1 MPLSTSSSESKSWL
15 VTWLVMLLLVVVSLL
30 WYERFLKTRG
40 FEPSVEVTADLWS
53 WQRRLVNDDS
63 RILVLAGASR
73 MQLGVDPQVLAAQ
86 LPGWQVVSLAIN
98 AQYPMAALEA
108 LAADPD
114 FKGSV
119 LVSFT
124 TQMLEP
130 RYWDMQKPFNEHHL
144 SRSSWYRAFNA
155 RLTAELES
163 RFRFLH
169 PLLKAADLVRYLNK
183 HRRFPKAYYVQMH
196 TDTSG
201 TADYQKTNSTALKQ
215 RFIDDKA
222 ANYAEQPAMNREV
235 FDQQLARLNEVLGRI
250 TSRGGQVVLLR
261 MPTDDGHWL
270 LDEQQYPRQDYWDVL
285 PAELPEGSTA
295 IHFRDHLCLSAYT
308 LPDSSHLD
316 GRDKAAFTRCLAR
329 LLEPLLPG
337 Q

>member
-1 MPLSTSSSESKSWL
+1 MPSSTSSSESKSWL
-15 VTWLVMLLLVVVSLL
+15 ITWLVMLLMVAVTLM
-30 WYERFLKTRG
+30 WYERFLKARG

-53 WQRRLVNDDS
+53 WQRRQVNDDP
-63 RILVLAGASR
+63 RVLVLAGASR
-73 MQLGVDPQVLAAQ
+73 MQLGVDPQVLAAHI
-86 LPGWQVVSLAIN
+86 PGWQVVSLAIN
-98 AQYPMAALEA
+98 AQYPMATLEA

-114 FKGSV
+114 FTGSV

-124 TQMLEP
+124 AQMLEP
-130 RYWDMQKPFNEHHL
+130 RYWDMQKPFNQHHL
-144 SRSSWYRAFNA
+144 ERSSWYRAFNA

-163 RFRFLH
+163 GFRFLH
-169 PLLKAADLVRYLNK
+169 PLLKAADLVRYLSK

-222 ANYAEQPAMNREV
+222 ANYAEQPAMTHAV
-235 FDQQLARLNEVLGRI
+235 FTSQLQQLNSVVRQI
-250 TSRGGQVVLLR
+250 TDRGGQVVLLR
-261 MPTDDGHWL
+261 MPTDDGHWQ
-270 LDEQQYPRQDYWDVL
+270 LDEQQYPRQDYWDVM
-285 PAELPEGSTA
+285 PALLADGTTA
-295 IHFRDHLCLSAYT
+295 IHFRDHGCLSAFT

-329 LLEPLLPG
+329 LLAPLLPV